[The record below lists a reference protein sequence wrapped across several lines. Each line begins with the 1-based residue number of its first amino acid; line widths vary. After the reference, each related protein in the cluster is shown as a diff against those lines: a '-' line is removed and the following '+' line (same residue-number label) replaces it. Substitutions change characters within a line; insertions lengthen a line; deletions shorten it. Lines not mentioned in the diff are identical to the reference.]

1 MVLHNQKPQV
11 ANSWWL
17 KQSESAWSAA
27 LVLERCVGYAP
38 KVWGNVPG
46 ACDSRFLSGRCQ
58 LPLMRAGLLAAAP
71 RSLTILACITAPSVS
86 DIYGS
91 LTLRPHSKTGARLPT
106 CSRGR
111 QLGACLRHESS
122 AVVYQKLKCAS
133 VDCALLKHAGFVV
146 SFFDQLLPRTETL
159 KTPWSGRTPKQ
170 KSEVVSAHLARA

>member
-27 LVLERCVGYAP
+27 LVLERCAGYAP

-58 LPLMRAGLLAAAP
+58 LPLMRAGVLAAAP
-71 RSLTILACITAPSVS
+71 RSLRILACITAPSVS

-91 LTLRPHSKTGARLPT
+91 LTLRLHSTTGARLPT
-106 CSRGR
+106 CSCGR
-111 QLGACLRHESS
+111 QLGACQRHESS
-122 AVVYQKLKCAS
+122 AAVYQNLQNPRCKPCSEGHCVHALVRHHSATCPSHIPDRTS
-133 VDCALLKHAGFVV
+133 VSGHAWVALC
-146 SFFDQLLPRTETL
+146 
-159 KTPWSGRTPKQ
+159 
-170 KSEVVSAHLARA
+170 